1 MSEDYKINGSS
12 YDLSK
17 VPKKALEKDDTI
29 KKNKAFDLIFDAL
42 DKNKKDAKLDSKELA
57 TFFSN
62 LKRRILTRI
71 KTFLKKN

>member
-42 DKNKKDAKLDSKELA
+42 DKNKKDAK
-57 TFFSN
+57 
-62 LKRRILTRI
+62 
-71 KTFLKKN
+71 